1 MLLFLHKFKYHSKSE
16 HMIKIY
22 QFKRKLMK
30 ILVTGGGGF
39 LGSDITKKLIQ
50 KGNNVTVIGRRKYFH

>member
-1 MLLFLHKFKYHSKSE
+1 MLLFLHKFRYHSKSE

-30 ILVTGGGGF
+30 ILVTGGGGYV
-39 LGSDITKKLIQ
+39 GSELVYELAKN
-50 KGNNVTVIGRRKYFH
+50 GHYVICVDRF